1 MLCDVKVYRMWL
13 TYYRRNTGT
22 LLTDRRRA
30 RKDSHSGYSRIFFE
44 KTVSNSIHEA
54 VHEANRNALA
64 QGGFELFEPKKN
76 LIITA
81 CWT

>member
-1 MLCDVKVYRMWL
+1 MRY
-13 TYYRRNTGT
+13 
-22 LLTDRRRA
+22 
-30 RKDSHSGYSRIFFE
+30 E
-44 KTVSNSIHEA
+44 KFDCNSIHEA

>member
-1 MLCDVKVYRMWL
+1 MRY
-13 TYYRRNTGT
+13 
-22 LLTDRRRA
+22 
-30 RKDSHSGYSRIFFE
+30 E
-44 KTVSNSIHEA
+44 KFDCNSIHEA

-81 CWT
+81 CWNVGRGPARNQVLALKSTTVLSLVSDPAPI